1 MGNNVACYHDCN
13 AALLYGYGNDNQVK
27 REKLSQRRQACIERL
42 GPESLAKIESNRE
55 FVETYEG
62 KELFDEDLIEVK
74 YTEKKG
80 YHVVAKKDI
89 PKGTLVMEEKT
100 EFYRKKGSSWLF
112 ENFLYKINLW
122 KVRLITTS
130 HLAGT
135 VCVVW

>member
-100 EFYRKKGSSWLF
+100 EFYRNKRVHSD
-112 ENFLYKINLW
+112 N
-122 KVRLITTS
+122 
-130 HLAGT
+130 
-135 VCVVW
+135 CP